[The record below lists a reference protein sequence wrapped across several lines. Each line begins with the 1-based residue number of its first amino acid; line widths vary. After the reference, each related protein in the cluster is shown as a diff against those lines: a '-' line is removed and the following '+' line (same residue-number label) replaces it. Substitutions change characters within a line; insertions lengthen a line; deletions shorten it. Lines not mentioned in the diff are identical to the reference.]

1 MADKSNPAME
11 FIVSSLRKKPKTAYA
26 DLAASAAR
34 RGMKIYPIM
43 YGRAKALLG
52 LVKVKPRGSGAA
64 KKLGR
69 PGRKPGRRGPGRPR
83 RSLAAGSLVGLIEGV
98 KQVERERD
106 SLRSALDRVRALLAG
121 V

>member
-1 MADKSNPAME
+1 
-11 FIVSSLRKKPKTAYA
+11 
-26 DLAASAAR
+26 
-34 RGMKIYPIM
+34 MKIYPIM

-52 LVKVKPRGSGAA
+52 LVKVRPRGSSAA
-64 KKLGR
+64 KKPGRPGR

-83 RSLAAGSLVGLIEGV
+83 KSLAAGSLVGLIEGV

-106 SLRSALDRVRALLAG
+106 VLRTTLDRVRALLAS